1 MPKKKI
7 EKTEEIVENVE
18 VVEAIEDVTPVSS
31 SSEAKDPEILHDVQN
46 DNDEVTAEEAVE
58 VEAEEI
64 VEEKPKKKAAK
75 KTNTTPAKASN
86 KAKNEKKLKNAD
98 KKHARKYREVEV
110 LVDKEKEYTP
120 EEAMELLTKTSTTK
134 FDSSAEVHIR
144 LNIDPQNAEQQVR
157 GSLVLPNGT
166 GKTKRVLAIVGADKD
181 KEAKDAGADFV
192 GADDM
197 IAKIEKGWLDFDVV
211 VATPDMMPKLGKIG
225 KILGTKGLMPN
236 PKVGTV
242 TMNVGNVVKD
252 IKKGMIEYR
261 VDKSG
266 VMHLVFGKVSFGAE
280 KLAEN
285 YNLLLDTVA
294 KVRPNGVKGTYILG
308 VSVATTMGPGIK
320 VASK

>member
-1 MPKKKI
+1 MAEKKTKKV
-7 EKTEEIVENVE
+7 EEVATAVAEVTEE
-18 VVEAIEDVTPVSS
+18 VSS
-31 SSEAKDPEILHDVQN
+31 SSIATDPEILHDVQN
-46 DNDEVTAEEAVE
+46 DTDEVFVEETVETEEVE
-58 VEAEEI
+58 VEK
-64 VEEKPKKKAAK
+64 KPAKKVAKKADS
-75 KTNTTPAKASN
+75 TPAKASN
-86 KAKNEKKLKNAD
+86 KAKNEKKLKNAE
-98 KKHARKYREVEV
+98 KHHARKYRDVEV
-110 LVDKEKEYTP
+110 LVDHEKEYTVD
-120 EEAMELLTKTSTTK
+120 EAMELLTKTSTTK

-166 GKTKRVLAIVGADKD
+166 GKNKRVLAIVGAEKD

-197 IAKIEKGWLDFDVV
+197 IAKIEKGWLDFDIV

-242 TMNVGNVVKD
+242 TMNVGNIVKD

-266 VMHLVFGKVSFGAE
+266 VIHLVFGKVSFGAE

-285 YNLLLDTVA
+285 YNILLDTLI
-294 KVRPNGVKGTYILG
+294 KVKPNGVKGNYIKG
-308 VSVATTMGPGIK
+308 ISVATTMGPGVK
-320 VASK
+320 VVISK